1 MIEFNSLI
9 NSIQNNIHGIPFF
22 NGILSNI
29 VYVSI
34 TLSILLIIMILF
46 IYPCKE
52 TTPAWVLA
60 KLFVYLSITNLIIFS
75 MHNSIMKNKYSEK
88 FSSETSEKFIN
99 NINSRGGSA
108 SIYNSENIKVVP
120 TFKEIDSDEIDG
132 TNETSN
138 EINKGLTVSDI
149 LDDVERQQM
158 SNC

>member
-1 MIEFNSLI
+1 
-9 NSIQNNIHGIPFF
+9 
-22 NGILSNI
+22 
-29 VYVSI
+29 
-34 TLSILLIIMILF
+34 
-46 IYPCKE
+46 
-52 TTPAWVLA
+52 
-60 KLFVYLSITNLIIFS
+60 

-120 TFKEIDSDEIDG
+120 TFKEIDSDEIDEA
-132 TNETSN
+132 NATSL

-158 SNC
+158 TNC